1 MKSRRQLL
9 QMSAHL
15 AALPI
20 AASAFARESHASKR
34 PAIEA
39 GLPMPNTP
47 PTGQGQ
53 DPTLFQISLA
63 QWSLHRALRAGDLT
77 HLGFAAYAK
86 SEFDIEAVEYVSTF
100 FERGATDF
108 EYLADVQRAAND
120 AGVQSLL
127 IMVDGEGRLGAEDAN
142 ERRQAVQRHFK
153 WLAAARLLGCHSIRV
168 NAAGSGPRDEHS
180 RRAAESLRHLCEV
193 ADEYAL
199 NVIVENHG
207 GPSSDGAWL
216 AETIRRADH
225 PRCGTLP
232 DFGNFLVHRT
242 ERDDGGFDEEWYD
255 RYQGVE
261 ELMPYAKA
269 VSAKSHDFDENGAE
283 TGTDY
288 ERMLR
293 IVLDAGYRGFVGIE
307 YEGSRLSEVDG
318 IRATQRLLVQ
328 VRSGLETPTND
339 ER

>member
-9 QMSAHL
+9 QLSAHL

-20 AASAFARESHASKR
+20 AVSASLGRPRASTSTAARADL
-34 PAIEA
+34 A
-39 GLPMPNTP
+39 MPNTSLS
-47 PTGQGQ
+47 QEDQ
-53 DPTLFQISLA
+53 DPPLFQISLA
-63 QWSLHRALRAGDLT
+63 QWSLHRALRSGELT
-77 HLGFAAYAK
+77 HLGFAPYAR
-86 SEFDIEAVEYVSTF
+86 SEFGLTAVEYVSTF

-108 EYLADVQRAAND
+108 AYLADVRRAAED

-127 IMVDGEGRLGAEDAN
+127 IMVDGEGRLGAESAD

-180 RRAAESLRHLCEV
+180 GRAAESLHRLCEV

-207 GPSSDGAWL
+207 GPSSDGTWL
-216 AETIRRADH
+216 ADTIRRADH

-232 DFGNFLVHRT
+232 DFGNFLVSRT
-242 ERDDGGFDEEWYD
+242 ERDDGGSDEEWYD
-255 RYQGVE
+255 RYRGVE
-261 ELMPYAKA
+261 QLMPYAKA
-269 VSAKSHDFDENGAE
+269 VSAKSHDFDESGTE
-283 TGTDY
+283 TGTDF
-288 ERMLR
+288 ERMLG

-307 YEGSRLSEVDG
+307 YEGARLSEVAG
-318 IRATQRLLVQ
+318 IRATQRLLER
-328 VRSGLETPTND
+328 VRTSLATKRGD
-339 ER
+339 GR

>member
-1 MKSRRQLL
+1 MKSRRQILKL
-9 QMSAHL
+9 SAHL

-20 AASAFARESHASKR
+20 ATAALGDANHA
-34 PAIEA
+34 
-39 GLPMPNTP
+39 
-47 PTGQGQ
+47 
-53 DPTLFQISLA
+53 DPTNMTNSQSAPTDDEEHPPPFEISLA
-63 QWSLHRALRAGDLT
+63 QWSLHRTLRSGELT
-77 HLGFAAYAK
+77 HLRFAPFARSK
-86 SEFDIEAVEYVSTF
+86 FDIAAVEYVSTF

-108 EYLADVQRAAND
+108 SYLEDVRRAADD
-120 AGVQSLL
+120 AGVRSLL
-127 IMVDGEGRLGAEDAN
+127 IMVDGEGRLGAEDAG

-180 RRAAESLRHLCEV
+180 QRAAESLHHLCEV

-199 NVIVENHG
+199 SVIVENHG

-232 DFGNFLVHRT
+232 DFGNFLVSRT
-242 ERDDGGFDEEWYD
+242 ERDDGGFDDVWYD
-255 RYQGVE
+255 RYRGVE

-269 VSAKSHDFDENGAE
+269 VSAKSHDFDENGTE
-283 TGTDY
+283 TRTDF

-293 IVLDAGYRGFVGIE
+293 IVLDAGYHGFVGIE
-307 YEGSRLSEVDG
+307 YEGQRLSEVDG
-318 IRATQRLLVQ
+318 IEATQRLLER
-328 VRSGLETPTND
+328 VRSGLATARPD
-339 ER
+339 GR